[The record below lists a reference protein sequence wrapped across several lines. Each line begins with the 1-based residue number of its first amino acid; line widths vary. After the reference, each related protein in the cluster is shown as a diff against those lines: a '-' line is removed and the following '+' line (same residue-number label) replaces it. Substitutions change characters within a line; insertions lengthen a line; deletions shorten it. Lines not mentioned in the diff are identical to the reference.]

1 MNSENTENTENIDI
15 IDLVENNPIEKI
27 NETKYQ
33 SVLIEKLKSNFIN
46 LEELLFLQ
54 NFYSYFKYDYQNDF
68 VIDLDDVW
76 KSFDFTK
83 KCNLKYTL
91 EKNFTIDKDYIIND
105 TIQNNKKSGRGG
117 HNKIFIMINID
128 TLKKLSLK
136 SRTKKSNEF
145 YENIDKLQKIINQ
158 TLQEIINDELN
169 EKRIN
174 ELRLQLEE
182 KDTIITK
189 KESEI
194 TMNSTINIV
203 NLIENNP
210 ILTFNT
216 TKYQSKLIEKL
227 QSKFTNYEQQL
238 FLSSFYCYLK
248 YDKIN
253 DFIIDLDDVWKWL
266 GFSKKYHA
274 KYLLEK
280 QFIIDKDYK
289 ILLPKLRQQDF
300 MKKNDE
306 DEDEDEIVPHPKKES
321 KSSHGGN
328 NKEIIMLNV
337 KTFKKFCLKAGTKK
351 ADEIHDY
358 FIKLEETL
366 QEIINDESNEL
377 RLQLEE
383 KDTIITEKD
392 TIITKKDTII
402 TKKESEIDKI
412 KYEKMKEIEAVII
425 SNFPLNTEC
434 VYLGRIDNRSSK
446 NESLIKFGNTNN
458 LGQRVLDHRKTY
470 ENFIVIHAFKVINKV
485 KIETAIKTHPRIS
498 KQLRQINING
508 NNKIEM
514 IAYDV
519 DSFTLDMLISLIN
532 NIIHDKTYS
541 VKNFDRLVEENN
553 VLKEENTTL
562 KEENAKID
570 KIIEEHKKETHKHL
584 LEINEL
590 REKLDNKI
598 KIIDSIN
605 KDNESIYETAVIPEE
620 GNHPKFDETPLSNEQ
635 QQSQEETIEQ
645 RFDEFIDKMCIVD
658 PKLHEKSVNLECRFR
673 IWNRRKP
680 EKEVFHALKSYLETR
695 FKPKRIDGSHSFC
708 GLKLIELEYKK
719 IRVNS
724 SIETFIFENCRFS
737 DTGKV
742 FDSILLSEYQK
753 WRKSIN
759 LAISDKDMVDM
770 KSYLKENKNVLRAVI
785 WTSNG
790 SNNGYYG
797 ISLRKE
803 ESDTV
808 SKKLTSSTAKKVE
821 KVDCETG
828 EVIGRWDSVAQTAD
842 FHGVCTAKISRYI
855 KNGTVVSNYYF
866 KSC

>member
-1 MNSENTENTENIDI
+1 
-15 IDLVENNPIEKI
+15 
-27 NETKYQ
+27 
-33 SVLIEKLKSNFIN
+33 
-46 LEELLFLQ
+46 
-54 NFYSYFKYDYQNDF
+54 
-68 VIDLDDVW
+68 
-76 KSFDFTK
+76 
-83 KCNLKYTL
+83 
-91 EKNFTIDKDYIIND
+91 
-105 TIQNNKKSGRGG
+105 
-117 HNKIFIMINID
+117 
-128 TLKKLSLK
+128 
-136 SRTKKSNEF
+136 
-145 YENIDKLQKIINQ
+145 
-158 TLQEIINDELN
+158 
-169 EKRIN
+169 
-174 ELRLQLEE
+174 
-182 KDTIITK
+182 
-189 KESEI
+189 
-194 TMNSTINIV
+194 MNSTIDIV

-210 ILTFNT
+210 ISQFNT

-253 DFIIDLDDVWKWL
+253 DFIIDLDDVWNWL

-289 ILLPKLRQQDF
+289 FLLPKLRQQ
-300 MKKNDE
+300 KIIIND
-306 DEDEDEIVPHPKKES
+306 DDEIVQNPTKES
-321 KSSHGGN
+321 KSSRGGHN
-328 NKEIIMLNV
+328 REIIMMNIT
-337 KTFKKFCLKAGTKK
+337 TFKKFCLKAGTKK

-392 TIITKKDTII
+392 TIITKK
-402 TKKESEIDKI
+402 ESEIDKI
-412 KYEKMKEIEAVII
+412 NNQKMKEIEAIII
-425 SNFPLNTEC
+425 SNFPVNTEC

-446 NESLIKFGNTNN
+446 NESLIKFGHTNN
-458 LGQRVLDHRKTY
+458 LGNRVIEHRKTY
-470 ENFIVIHAFKVINKV
+470 ENFIVIQAFKVINKV
-485 KIETAIKTHPRIS
+485 EIETAIKTHPRIS
-498 KQLRQINING
+498 KQLRQINVNG
-508 NNKIEM
+508 FNKIEM
-514 IAYDV
+514 IAYDEK
-519 DSFTLDMLISLIN
+519 SFPTDVIINLIK
-532 NIIHDKTYS
+532 NIIHDKTYNE
-541 VKNFDRLVEENN
+541 KNFNLLLEENRILN
-553 VLKEENTTL
+553 EENETL
-562 KEENAKID
+562 KVEKAKID
-570 KIIEEHKKETHKHL
+570 KIIEKHKKETHNYL
-584 LEINEL
+584 LEINKL

-605 KDNESIYETAVIPEE
+605 KDNESIYETAVVPEE
-620 GNHPKFDETPLSNEQ
+620 DNHPKFDETPLNDD
-635 QQSQEETIEQ
+635 QETEEEKLNK

-658 PKLHEKSVNLECRFR
+658 PNLNEKSVNLECRFR
-673 IWNRRKP
+673 IWNHKKP

-724 SIETFIFENCRFS
+724 SVETFIFENCRFS

-759 LAISDKDMVDM
+759 LDVSDKDAVDM
-770 KSYLKENKNVLRAVI
+770 KNYLKENKNVLRAVI

-803 ESDTV
+803 ESDSV
-808 SKKLTSSTAKKVE
+808 NKKLTSSTAKKVE
-821 KVDCETG
+821 KVNSTTG
-828 EVIGRWDSVAQTAD
+828 EVVGRWDSVAQTAD

-855 KNGTVVSNYYF
+855 KNGIIVSNHF
-866 KSC
+866 FRSSSN

>member
-1 MNSENTENTENIDI
+1 MNDENIDI

-33 SVLIEKLKSNFIN
+33 YILIEKLQSNFIN
-46 LEELLFLQ
+46 SEELLFLQ
-54 NFYSYFKYDYQNDF
+54 NYYSYFKYDYQNDF

-76 KSFDFTK
+76 KSLDFTQK
-83 KCNLKYTL
+83 YHFKCLL

-105 TIQNNKKSGRGG
+105 TIKNNKKSGRGG

-145 YENIDKLQKIINQ
+145 YENIDKLQKIINE
-158 TLQEIINDELN
+158 TLQEIINDESN

-189 KESEI
+189 K
-194 TMNSTINIV
+194 
-203 NLIENNP
+203 
-210 ILTFNT
+210 
-216 TKYQSKLIEKL
+216 
-227 QSKFTNYEQQL
+227 
-238 FLSSFYCYLK
+238 
-248 YDKIN
+248 D
-253 DFIIDLDDVWKWL
+253 
-266 GFSKKYHA
+266 
-274 KYLLEK
+274 
-280 QFIIDKDYK
+280 
-289 ILLPKLRQQDF
+289 
-300 MKKNDE
+300 
-306 DEDEDEIVPHPKKES
+306 
-321 KSSHGGN
+321 
-328 NKEIIMLNV
+328 
-337 KTFKKFCLKAGTKK
+337 
-351 ADEIHDY
+351 
-358 FIKLEETL
+358 
-366 QEIINDESNEL
+366 
-377 RLQLEE
+377 
-383 KDTIITEKD
+383 
-392 TIITKKDTII
+392 
-402 TKKESEIDKI
+402 SEIDKI

-434 VYLGRIDNRSSK
+434 VYLGRIDNFSSK
-446 NESLIKFGNTNN
+446 NESLIKFGHTNN
-458 LGQRVLDHRKTY
+458 LGHRVLDHRKTY
-470 ENFIVIHAFKVINKV
+470 KNFIVIHAFKVINKV
-485 KIETAIKTHPRIS
+485 EIETAIKTHPRIS
-498 KQLRQINING
+498 KQLRQINVNG
-508 NNKIEM
+508 LNKTEM
-514 IAYDV
+514 IAYDEE
-519 DSFTLDMLISLIN
+519 SFTIDSLVSLIKK
-532 NIIHDKTYS
+532 IIHDKTYNE
-541 VKNFDRLVEENN
+541 KNFDRLVEENR
-553 VLKEENTTL
+553 VLKEENATL

-570 KIIEEHKKETHKHL
+570 KIIEEHKKETHEHL

-590 REKLDNKI
+590 REKLADKI

-620 GNHPKFDETPLSNEQ
+620 GNHPKFDETPLSNDQ
-635 QQSQEETIEQ
+635 QQPQEETMEQ

-658 PKLHEKSVNLECRFR
+658 PKLHEKSVNLEGRFR

-724 SIETFIFENCRFS
+724 SVETFIFENCRFS

-742 FDSILLSEYQK
+742 FDSILLNEYQK
-753 WRKSIN
+753 WRKSIDLN
-759 LAISDKDMVDM
+759 TSDNDISDIKQ
-770 KSYLKENKNVLRAVI
+770 YLRANQNVLRAVI

-803 ESDTV
+803 EADAV
-808 SKKLTSSTAKKVE
+808 NKKLTSSTAKKVE
-821 KVDCETG
+821 KVDSTTG
-828 EVIGRWDSVAQTAD
+828 EVVGRWDSVAQTAD

-866 KSC
+866 RSSSN

>member
-1 MNSENTENTENIDI
+1 MNSENIENINI

-27 NETKYQ
+27 NKPKYQ
-33 SVLIEKLKSNFIN
+33 SILIEKLQSNFIN

-54 NFYSYFKYDYQNDF
+54 NYYSYFKYDYINDF

-76 KSFDFTK
+76 KSFDFAK
-83 KCNLKYTL
+83 KSNLKYTL

-105 TIQNNKKSGRGG
+105 IIQNNKKSGRGG

-145 YENIDKLQKIINQ
+145 YINIDKLQKIIN
-158 TLQEIINDELN
+158 
-169 EKRIN
+169 
-174 ELRLQLEE
+174 
-182 KDTIITK
+182 
-189 KESEI
+189 
-194 TMNSTINIV
+194 
-203 NLIENNP
+203 
-210 ILTFNT
+210 
-216 TKYQSKLIEKL
+216 
-227 QSKFTNYEQQL
+227 
-238 FLSSFYCYLK
+238 
-248 YDKIN
+248 
-253 DFIIDLDDVWKWL
+253 
-266 GFSKKYHA
+266 
-274 KYLLEK
+274 
-280 QFIIDKDYK
+280 
-289 ILLPKLRQQDF
+289 
-300 MKKNDE
+300 
-306 DEDEDEIVPHPKKES
+306 
-321 KSSHGGN
+321 
-328 NKEIIMLNV
+328 
-337 KTFKKFCLKAGTKK
+337 
-351 ADEIHDY
+351 
-358 FIKLEETL
+358 ETL

-383 KDTIITEKD
+383 
-392 TIITKKDTII
+392 KDTII

-434 VYLGRIDNRSSK
+434 VYLGRIDNRNSK
-446 NESLIKFGNTNN
+446 NESLIKFGHTNN
-458 LGQRVLDHRKTY
+458 LGNRVIDHRKTY

-485 KIETAIKTHPRIS
+485 EIENAIKMHPKIS

-508 NNKIEM
+508 LNKTEM
-514 IAYDV
+514 IAYDEE
-519 DSFTLDMLISLIN
+519 SFTQDALVSLIKK
-532 NIIHDKTYS
+532 IIHDKTYNE
-541 VKNFDRLVEENN
+541 KNFDRLVEENRA
-553 VLKEENTTL
+553 LKEENAIL

-570 KIIEEHKKETHKHL
+570 KIIEEHKKETYNHL

-590 REKLDNKI
+590 REKLDTKI
-598 KIIDSIN
+598 KIIESIN

-635 QQSQEETIEQ
+635 QQQPQEETMEQ

-658 PKLHEKSVNLECRFR
+658 PKLHEKSVNLEGRFR

-724 SIETFIFENCRFS
+724 SVETFIFENCRFS

-753 WRKSIN
+753 WRKSIDLN
-759 LAISDKDMVDM
+759 TSDNDISDIKQ
-770 KSYLKENKNVLRAVI
+770 YLRANQNVLRAVI

-803 ESDTV
+803 EADASN
-808 SKKLTSSTAKKVE
+808 KKLTSSTAKKVE
-821 KVDCETG
+821 KVDSKTG

-855 KNGTVVSNYYF
+855 KNGTVVSNHF
-866 KSC
+866 FRSV

>member
-1 MNSENTENTENIDI
+1 MNTT
-15 IDLVENNPIEKI
+15 
-27 NETKYQ
+27 
-33 SVLIEKLKSNFIN
+33 SV
-46 LEELLFLQ
+46 
-54 NFYSYFKYDYQNDF
+54 D
-68 VIDLDDVW
+68 
-76 KSFDFTK
+76 
-83 KCNLKYTL
+83 
-91 EKNFTIDKDYIIND
+91 
-105 TIQNNKKSGRGG
+105 
-117 HNKIFIMINID
+117 
-128 TLKKLSLK
+128 
-136 SRTKKSNEF
+136 
-145 YENIDKLQKIINQ
+145 
-158 TLQEIINDELN
+158 
-169 EKRIN
+169 
-174 ELRLQLEE
+174 
-182 KDTIITK
+182 
-189 KESEI
+189 
-194 TMNSTINIV
+194 IV

-210 ILTFNT
+210 ISTFNT

-253 DFIIDLDDVWKWL
+253 DFIIDLDDVWNWL
-266 GFSKKYHA
+266 GFNKKCNA
-274 KYLLEK
+274 KVTLEK
-280 QFIIDKDYK
+280 NFIIDKDYK
-289 ILLPKLRQQDF
+289 CLLTKLRDQMFMTDKNILLLSAQEQTF
-300 MKKNDE
+300 LSENND
-306 DEDEDEIVPHPKKES
+306 DDEIVQNPKKES
-321 KSSHGGN
+321 KSSRGGHN
-328 NKEIIMLNV
+328 REIIMMNI

-383 KDTIITEKD
+383 KDTIIT
-392 TIITKKDTII
+392 KKESEI
-402 TKKESEIDKI
+402 TKKESEIGKI
-412 KYEKMKEIEAVII
+412 NNQKMKEIEAIII

-434 VYLGRIDNRSSK
+434 IYLGRIDNRSSK
-446 NESLIKFGNTNN
+446 NESLIKFGHTNN
-458 LGQRVLDHRKTY
+458 LGHRILDHRKTY
-470 ENFIVIHAFKVINKV
+470 ENFIVIQAFKVINKV
-485 KIETAIKTHPRIS
+485 EIENAIKTHPRIS
-498 KQLRQINING
+498 KQLRQINVNG
-508 NNKIEM
+508 FNKTEM
-514 IAYDV
+514 IAYDKE
-519 DSFTLDMLISLIN
+519 SFPTDVIINLIKK
-532 NIIHDKTYS
+532 IIHDKTYNE
-541 VKNFDRLVEENN
+541 KNFDLLVEENR
-553 VLKEENTTL
+553 VLKQENETL

-598 KIIDSIN
+598 KIIESIN
-605 KDNESIYETAVIPEE
+605 KDNESIYETAVVPEE
-620 GNHPKFDETPLSNEQ
+620 DNHPKFDETPLIDEKQ
-635 QQSQEETIEQ
+635 TEEETIEQ

-724 SIETFIFENCRFS
+724 SVETFIFENCRFS

-742 FDSILLSEYQK
+742 LESNLLKEYQK

-759 LAISDKDMVDM
+759 LNTSDNDIVDM
-770 KSYLKENKNVLRAVI
+770 KGYLKENKNVIRAVI

-803 ESDTV
+803 ELDTV

-821 KVDCETG
+821 KVDSITG
-828 EVIGRWDSVAQTAD
+828 EILGRWDTVAQTAA

-855 KNGTVVSNYYF
+855 KNGIIVSNHYF
-866 KSC
+866 RESIFSST

>member
-1 MNSENTENTENIDI
+1 MNSENTENIDI

-33 SVLIEKLKSNFIN
+33 SVLIEKLQSNFIN
-46 LEELLFLQ
+46 SEELLFLQ
-54 NFYSYFKYDYQNDF
+54 NYYSYFKYDYQNDF
-68 VIDLDDVW
+68 VIDLDDIW

-128 TLKKLSLK
+128 TLKKLSMK

-158 TLQEIINDELN
+158 TLQEIINDESN
-169 EKRIN
+169 EKHIN

-194 TMNSTINIV
+194 
-203 NLIENNP
+203 
-210 ILTFNT
+210 
-216 TKYQSKLIEKL
+216 
-227 QSKFTNYEQQL
+227 
-238 FLSSFYCYLK
+238 
-248 YDKIN
+248 DKIN
-253 DFIIDLDDVWKWL
+253 
-266 GFSKKYHA
+266 Y
-274 KYLLEK
+274 
-280 QFIIDKDYK
+280 Q
-289 ILLPKLRQQDF
+289 
-300 MKKNDE
+300 
-306 DEDEDEIVPHPKKES
+306 
-321 KSSHGGN
+321 
-328 NKEIIMLNV
+328 
-337 KTFKKFCLKAGTKK
+337 
-351 ADEIHDY
+351 
-358 FIKLEETL
+358 
-366 QEIINDESNEL
+366 
-377 RLQLEE
+377 
-383 KDTIITEKD
+383 
-392 TIITKKDTII
+392 
-402 TKKESEIDKI
+402 
-412 KYEKMKEIEAVII
+412 KMKEIEAIII

-446 NESLIKFGNTNN
+446 NESLIKFGHTNN
-458 LGQRVLDHRKTY
+458 LGHRILDHRKTY
-470 ENFIVIHAFKVINKV
+470 ENFIVIQAFKVINKV
-485 KIETAIKTHPRIS
+485 EIENAIKMHPRIS
-498 KQLRQINING
+498 KQLRQINVNG
-508 NNKIEM
+508 FNKTEM
-514 IAYDV
+514 IAYDKE
-519 DSFTLDMLISLIN
+519 SFPTDVIINLIKK
-532 NIIHDKTYS
+532 IIHDKTYNE
-541 VKNFDRLVEENN
+541 KNFNLLVEENR
-553 VLKEENTTL
+553 VLKQENETL

-605 KDNESIYETAVIPEE
+605 KDNESIYETAVVPEE
-620 GNHPKFDETPLSNEQ
+620 DNHPKFDETPLSDEKQ
-635 QQSQEETIEQ
+635 TEEETIEQ

-673 IWNRRKP
+673 IWNHKKP

-724 SIETFIFENCRFS
+724 SVETFIFENCRFS

-759 LAISDKDMVDM
+759 LSTSDNDMVDM

-803 ESDTV
+803 ESDAV

-821 KVDCETG
+821 KVDSITG
-828 EVIGRWDSVAQTAD
+828 EILGRWDSVAQTAD
-842 FHGVCTAKISRYI
+842 FHGVCTAKISRLL
-855 KNGTVVSNYYF
+855 KNNTIVSNYYF
-866 KSC
+866 R

>member
-1 MNSENTENTENIDI
+1 
-15 IDLVENNPIEKI
+15 
-27 NETKYQ
+27 
-33 SVLIEKLKSNFIN
+33 
-46 LEELLFLQ
+46 
-54 NFYSYFKYDYQNDF
+54 
-68 VIDLDDVW
+68 
-76 KSFDFTK
+76 
-83 KCNLKYTL
+83 
-91 EKNFTIDKDYIIND
+91 
-105 TIQNNKKSGRGG
+105 
-117 HNKIFIMINID
+117 
-128 TLKKLSLK
+128 
-136 SRTKKSNEF
+136 
-145 YENIDKLQKIINQ
+145 
-158 TLQEIINDELN
+158 
-169 EKRIN
+169 
-174 ELRLQLEE
+174 
-182 KDTIITK
+182 
-189 KESEI
+189 
-194 TMNSTINIV
+194 MNSTIDIV

-210 ILTFNT
+210 ISTFNT

-266 GFSKKYHA
+266 GFNKKCNA
-274 KYLLEK
+274 KVTLEK
-280 QFIIDKDYK
+280 NFIIDKDYK
-289 ILLPKLRQQDF
+289 CLLSRKGEQDF
-300 MKKNDE
+300 MTDKNILLLSAQEQTFLSENND
-306 DEDEDEIVPHPKKES
+306 DDEIVQNPKKES
-321 KSSHGGN
+321 KSSRGGHN
-328 NKEIIMLNV
+328 REIIMMNI

-383 KDTIITEKD
+383 KDTIITEKESE
-392 TIITKKDTII
+392 I

-434 VYLGRIDNRSSK
+434 VYLGRIDNLSSK
-446 NESLIKFGNTNN
+446 NESLIKFGHTNN
-458 LGQRVLDHRKTY
+458 LGQRALDHRKSY

-485 KIETAIKTHPRIS
+485 EIETAIKTHPRIS

-541 VKNFDRLVEENN
+541 VKNFNRLIEENR
-553 VLKEENTTL
+553 VLNEENS
-562 KEENAKID
+562 KIN
-570 KIIEEHKKETHKHL
+570 KIIEQYKKETHNYL
-584 LEINEL
+584 LEINKL
-590 REKLDNKI
+590 REKIVSQNN
-598 KIIDSIN
+598 IIESIN
-605 KDNESIYETAVIPEE
+605 KDNGSIYKTIVVPNEDNHSKCDEIPLIDEQENEE
-620 GNHPKFDETPLSNEQ
+620 ENK
-635 QQSQEETIEQ
+635 EEKLIK
-645 RFDEFIDKMCIVD
+645 RFDEFIDKMCIID
-658 PKLHEKSVNLECRFR
+658 PKLVEHSVNLECRFR
-673 IWNRRKP
+673 LWNNRKP
-680 EKEVFHALKSYLETR
+680 EKEVFHALKNYLDTR
-695 FKPKRIDGSHSFC
+695 FKPKRVNGVHCYC

-719 IRVNS
+719 IQVNS
-724 SIETFIFENCRFS
+724 YVETFIFENCCFS

-742 FDSILLSEYQK
+742 LETNIIKEYQK

-759 LAISDKDMVDM
+759 LNTSDNDMVDM

-803 ESDTV
+803 ESDAV
-808 SKKLTSSTAKKVE
+808 NKKLTSSTAKKVE

-855 KNGTVVSNYYF
+855 KNRTIVSNYYF

>member
-1 MNSENTENTENIDI
+1 MNTT
-15 IDLVENNPIEKI
+15 
-27 NETKYQ
+27 
-33 SVLIEKLKSNFIN
+33 SV
-46 LEELLFLQ
+46 
-54 NFYSYFKYDYQNDF
+54 
-68 VIDLDDVW
+68 
-76 KSFDFTK
+76 
-83 KCNLKYTL
+83 
-91 EKNFTIDKDYIIND
+91 
-105 TIQNNKKSGRGG
+105 
-117 HNKIFIMINID
+117 
-128 TLKKLSLK
+128 
-136 SRTKKSNEF
+136 
-145 YENIDKLQKIINQ
+145 
-158 TLQEIINDELN
+158 
-169 EKRIN
+169 
-174 ELRLQLEE
+174 
-182 KDTIITK
+182 
-189 KESEI
+189 
-194 TMNSTINIV
+194 NIV

-210 ILTFNT
+210 ISKFNT

-253 DFIIDLDDVWKWL
+253 DFIIDLDDVWNWL
-266 GFSKKYHA
+266 GFNKKCNA
-274 KYLLEK
+274 KVTLEK
-280 QFIIDKDYK
+280 NFIIDKDYK
-289 ILLPKLRQQDF
+289 CLLTKHREQMFMTDKNILLLSAQEQTYLYEN
-300 MKKNDE
+300 ND
-306 DEDEDEIVPHPKKES
+306 DDEIVQNPKKES
-321 KSSHGGN
+321 KSSRGGHN
-328 NKEIIMLNV
+328 REIIMMNI

-383 KDTIITEKD
+383 KDTIIT
-392 TIITKKDTII
+392 
-402 TKKESEIDKI
+402 KKESEIDKI

-434 VYLGRIDNRSSK
+434 VYLGRIDNLSSK
-446 NESLIKFGNTNN
+446 NESLIKFGHTNN
-458 LGQRVLDHRKTY
+458 LGHRILDHRKTY
-470 ENFIVIHAFKVINKV
+470 KNFIVIHAFKVINKV
-485 KIETAIKTHPRIS
+485 EIENAIKTHPRIS
-498 KQLRQINING
+498 KQLRQINVNG
-508 NNKIEM
+508 LNKTEM
-514 IAYDV
+514 IAYDEK
-519 DSFTLDMLISLIN
+519 SFPTDVIINLIK
-532 NIIHDKTYS
+532 NIIHDKTYNE
-541 VKNFDRLVEENN
+541 KNFDRLVEENR
-553 VLKEENTTL
+553 VLKEENATL

-673 IWNRRKP
+673 IWNHKKP

-695 FKPKRIDGSHSFC
+695 FKPKRIDSSHSFC

-724 SIETFIFENCRFS
+724 SVETFIFENCRFS

-742 FDSILLSEYQK
+742 LESNLLKEYQK

-759 LAISDKDMVDM
+759 LNTSDNDIVDM
-770 KSYLKENKNVLRAVI
+770 KGYLKENKNVIRAVI

-803 ESDTV
+803 ESDIV
-808 SKKLTSSTAKKVE
+808 NKKLTSSTAKKVE
-821 KVDCETG
+821 KVDSITG
-828 EVIGRWDSVAQTAD
+828 EILGRWDSVAQTAD

-855 KNGTVVSNYYF
+855 KNGIIVSNHYF
-866 KSC
+866 KTC

>member
-1 MNSENTENTENIDI
+1 
-15 IDLVENNPIEKI
+15 
-27 NETKYQ
+27 
-33 SVLIEKLKSNFIN
+33 
-46 LEELLFLQ
+46 
-54 NFYSYFKYDYQNDF
+54 
-68 VIDLDDVW
+68 
-76 KSFDFTK
+76 
-83 KCNLKYTL
+83 
-91 EKNFTIDKDYIIND
+91 
-105 TIQNNKKSGRGG
+105 
-117 HNKIFIMINID
+117 
-128 TLKKLSLK
+128 
-136 SRTKKSNEF
+136 
-145 YENIDKLQKIINQ
+145 
-158 TLQEIINDELN
+158 
-169 EKRIN
+169 
-174 ELRLQLEE
+174 
-182 KDTIITK
+182 
-189 KESEI
+189 
-194 TMNSTINIV
+194 MNSTIDIV

-210 ILTFNT
+210 ISQFNT
-216 TKYQSKLIEKL
+216 TKYQSKMIEKL

-253 DFIIDLDDVWKWL
+253 DFIIDLDDVWNWL

-289 ILLPKLRQQDF
+289 YLLPKLRQQNIII
-300 MKKNDE
+300 ND
-306 DEDEDEIVPHPKKES
+306 DDEIVQNPIKES
-321 KSSHGGN
+321 KSSRGGHN
-328 NKEIIMLNV
+328 REIIMMNIT
-337 KTFKKFCLKAGTKK
+337 TFKKICLKAGTKK

-392 TIITKKDTII
+392 TIITKK
-402 TKKESEIDKI
+402 ESEIGKI
-412 KYEKMKEIEAVII
+412 NNQKMKEIEAIII

-470 ENFIVIHAFKVINKV
+470 KNFIVIHAFKVINKV
-485 KIETAIKTHPRIS
+485 EIETAIKTHPRIS
-498 KQLRQINING
+498 KQLRQINVNG
-508 NNKIEM
+508 FNKIEM
-514 IAYDV
+514 IAYDEK
-519 DSFTLDMLISLIN
+519 SFPTDVIINLIK
-532 NIIHDKTYS
+532 NIIHDKTYNE
-541 VKNFDRLVEENN
+541 KNFNLLVQENI
-553 VLKEENTTL
+553 TL
-562 KEENAKID
+562 KEENETLNVEKEKID
-570 KIIEEHKKETHKHL
+570 KILEKHKKETHNYL

-598 KIIDSIN
+598 KIIESIN
-605 KDNESIYETAVIPEE
+605 KDNESIYETAVVPDED
-620 GNHPKFDETPLSNEQ
+620 NHPKFDETPLNDEKQ
-635 QQSQEETIEQ
+635 TEEETIEK

-658 PKLHEKSVNLECRFR
+658 PELHEKSVNLECRFR
-673 IWNRRKP
+673 IWNHKKP

-719 IRVNS
+719 IQVNS

-742 FDSILLSEYQK
+742 LESNFLKEYQK

-759 LAISDKDMVDM
+759 LNTSDNDIVDM
-770 KSYLKENKNVLRAVI
+770 KGYLKENKNVIRAVI
-785 WTSNG
+785 WTLNG

-803 ESDTV
+803 ELDTV
-808 SKKLTSSTAKKVE
+808 NKKLTSSTAKKVE
-821 KVDCETG
+821 KVDSITG
-828 EVIGRWDSVAQTAD
+828 EILGRWDSVAQTAD

-855 KNGTVVSNYYF
+855 KNGTIVSNYYF

>member
-1 MNSENTENTENIDI
+1 MNTT
-15 IDLVENNPIEKI
+15 
-27 NETKYQ
+27 
-33 SVLIEKLKSNFIN
+33 SV
-46 LEELLFLQ
+46 
-54 NFYSYFKYDYQNDF
+54 
-68 VIDLDDVW
+68 
-76 KSFDFTK
+76 
-83 KCNLKYTL
+83 
-91 EKNFTIDKDYIIND
+91 
-105 TIQNNKKSGRGG
+105 
-117 HNKIFIMINID
+117 
-128 TLKKLSLK
+128 
-136 SRTKKSNEF
+136 
-145 YENIDKLQKIINQ
+145 
-158 TLQEIINDELN
+158 
-169 EKRIN
+169 
-174 ELRLQLEE
+174 
-182 KDTIITK
+182 
-189 KESEI
+189 
-194 TMNSTINIV
+194 NIV

-210 ILTFNT
+210 ISKFNT

-227 QSKFTNYEQQL
+227 QNKFTNYEQQL

-266 GFSKKYHA
+266 GFSNKAHSKVT
-274 KYLLEK
+274 LEK
-280 QFIIDKDYK
+280 NFIIDKDYK
-289 ILLPKLRQQDF
+289 CLLTKLREQMFMTDKNILLLSAQEQTF
-300 MKKNDE
+300 LSENND
-306 DEDEDEIVPHPKKES
+306 DYEIVQNSKKES
-321 KSSHGGN
+321 KSSRGGHN
-328 NKEIIMLNV
+328 REIIMMNI

-392 TIITKKDTII
+392 TIITKK
-402 TKKESEIDKI
+402 ESEIGKI
-412 KYEKMKEIEAVII
+412 NNQKMKEIEAIII

-470 ENFIVIHAFKVINKV
+470 KNFIVIQAFKVINKV
-485 KIETAIKTHPRIS
+485 EIETAIKTHPRIS
-498 KQLRQINING
+498 KQLRQINVNG
-508 NNKIEM
+508 FNKIEM
-514 IAYDV
+514 IAYDEK
-519 DSFTLDMLISLIN
+519 SFPTDVIINLIK
-532 NIIHDKTYS
+532 NIIHDKTYNE
-541 VKNFDRLVEENN
+541 KNFNLLVQENI
-553 VLKEENTTL
+553 TL
-562 KEENAKID
+562 KEENETLNVEKANID
-570 KIIEEHKKETHKHL
+570 KILEKHKKETHNYL

-598 KIIDSIN
+598 KIIESIN
-605 KDNESIYETAVIPEE
+605 KDNESIYETAVVPDED
-620 GNHPKFDETPLSNEQ
+620 NHPKFDETPLNDEKQ
-635 QQSQEETIEQ
+635 TEEETIEK

-658 PKLHEKSVNLECRFR
+658 PELHEKSVNLECRFR
-673 IWNRRKP
+673 IWNHKKP

-724 SIETFIFENCRFS
+724 SVETFIFENCRFS

-742 FDSILLSEYQK
+742 LESNFLKEYQK

-759 LAISDKDMVDM
+759 LNTSDNDIVDM
-770 KSYLKENKNVLRAVI
+770 KGYLKENKNVIRAVI

-803 ESDTV
+803 ELDTV
-808 SKKLTSSTAKKVE
+808 NKKLTSSTAKKVE
-821 KVDCETG
+821 KVDSITG
-828 EVIGRWDSVAQTAD
+828 EILGRWDSVAQTAD

-855 KNGTVVSNYYF
+855 KNGTIVSNYYF

>member
-1 MNSENTENTENIDI
+1 
-15 IDLVENNPIEKI
+15 
-27 NETKYQ
+27 
-33 SVLIEKLKSNFIN
+33 
-46 LEELLFLQ
+46 
-54 NFYSYFKYDYQNDF
+54 
-68 VIDLDDVW
+68 
-76 KSFDFTK
+76 
-83 KCNLKYTL
+83 
-91 EKNFTIDKDYIIND
+91 
-105 TIQNNKKSGRGG
+105 
-117 HNKIFIMINID
+117 
-128 TLKKLSLK
+128 
-136 SRTKKSNEF
+136 
-145 YENIDKLQKIINQ
+145 
-158 TLQEIINDELN
+158 
-169 EKRIN
+169 
-174 ELRLQLEE
+174 
-182 KDTIITK
+182 
-189 KESEI
+189 
-194 TMNSTINIV
+194 MNSTIDIV

-210 ILTFNT
+210 ISTFNT

-266 GFSKKYHA
+266 GFSNKAHS

-289 ILLPKLRQQDF
+289 CLLTKHREQMF
-300 MKKNDE
+300 MTND
-306 DEDEDEIVPHPKKES
+306 DEIVPHPKKES
-321 KSSHGGN
+321 KSSRGGHN
-328 NKEIIMLNV
+328 REIIMMNI

-383 KDTIITEKD
+383 KDTIITEKESE
-392 TIITKKDTII
+392 I

-434 VYLGRIDNRSSK
+434 VYLGRIDNLSSK
-446 NESLIKFGNTNN
+446 NESLIKFGHTNN
-458 LGQRVLDHRKTY
+458 LGQRALDHRKSY

-485 KIETAIKTHPRIS
+485 EIETAIKTHPRIS

-514 IAYDV
+514 IAYDKE
-519 DSFTLDMLISLIN
+519 SFPTDVIINLIKK
-532 NIIHDKTYS
+532 IIHDKTYNE
-541 VKNFDRLVEENN
+541 KNFNLLVEENIT
-553 VLKEENTTL
+553 LKDENITL
-562 KEENAKID
+562 KEETLKID
-570 KIIEEHKKETHKHL
+570 KIIEKHKKETHKHL

-605 KDNESIYETAVIPEE
+605 KDNESIYETAVVPEE
-620 GNHPKFDETPLSNEQ
+620 GNHPKFDETQLNDEQ
-635 QQSQEETIEQ
+635 ETEEETMEQ

-724 SIETFIFENCRFS
+724 SIETFIFENCRFL

-742 FDSILLSEYQK
+742 LESNLLKEYQK

-759 LAISDKDMVDM
+759 LNTSDNDIVDM
-770 KSYLKENKNVLRAVI
+770 KGYLKENKNVIRAVI

-821 KVDCETG
+821 KVDSITG
-828 EVIGRWDSVAQTAD
+828 EVVGRWDTVAQTAA

-855 KNGTVVSNYYF
+855 KNGIIVSNHYF
-866 KSC
+866 RESIFSST

>member
-1 MNSENTENTENIDI
+1 MNTT
-15 IDLVENNPIEKI
+15 
-27 NETKYQ
+27 
-33 SVLIEKLKSNFIN
+33 SV
-46 LEELLFLQ
+46 
-54 NFYSYFKYDYQNDF
+54 D
-68 VIDLDDVW
+68 
-76 KSFDFTK
+76 
-83 KCNLKYTL
+83 
-91 EKNFTIDKDYIIND
+91 
-105 TIQNNKKSGRGG
+105 
-117 HNKIFIMINID
+117 
-128 TLKKLSLK
+128 
-136 SRTKKSNEF
+136 
-145 YENIDKLQKIINQ
+145 
-158 TLQEIINDELN
+158 
-169 EKRIN
+169 
-174 ELRLQLEE
+174 
-182 KDTIITK
+182 
-189 KESEI
+189 
-194 TMNSTINIV
+194 IV

-210 ILTFNT
+210 ISKFNT

-253 DFIIDLDDVWKWL
+253 DFIIDLDDVWNWL
-266 GFSKKYHA
+266 GFNKKCNA
-274 KYLLEK
+274 KVTLEK
-280 QFIIDKDYK
+280 NFIIDKDYK
-289 ILLPKLRQQDF
+289 HLLTKLREQMFMTDKKNILLLSAQEQTF
-300 MKKNDE
+300 LSENND
-306 DEDEDEIVPHPKKES
+306 DDEIVPHPKKES
-321 KSSHGGN
+321 KSSRGGHN
-328 NKEIIMLNV
+328 REIIMMNI

-383 KDTIITEKD
+383 KDTIIT
-392 TIITKKDTII
+392 
-402 TKKESEIDKI
+402 KKESEIDKI
-412 KYEKMKEIEAVII
+412 NNQKMKEIEAVII

-446 NESLIKFGNTNN
+446 NESLIKFGHTNN
-458 LGQRVLDHRKTY
+458 LGNRVIDHRKTY
-470 ENFIVIHAFKVINKV
+470 ENFIVIQAFKVINKV
-485 KIETAIKTHPRIS
+485 EIENAIKTHPRIS
-498 KQLRQINING
+498 KQLRQIMVNG
-508 NNKIEM
+508 NNKTEM
-514 IAYDV
+514 IAYDEK
-519 DSFTLDMLISLIN
+519 SFPTDVIINLIK
-532 NIIHDKTYS
+532 NIIHDKTYNE
-541 VKNFDRLVEENN
+541 KNFNLLVEENKL
-553 VLKEENTTL
+553 LKQENETL
-562 KEENAKID
+562 KEETTKID
-570 KIIEEHKKETHKHL
+570 KIIEKHKNETHNYL

-590 REKLDNKI
+590 REKLDKKI

-605 KDNESIYETAVIPEE
+605 KENESIYETAVVPEE
-620 GNHPKFDETPLSNEQ
+620 GNHPKFDETPLSDEKQ
-635 QQSQEETIEQ
+635 TEEETIEQ

-658 PKLHEKSVNLECRFR
+658 PELHEKSVNLECRFR
-673 IWNRRKP
+673 LWNHKKP

-724 SIETFIFENCRFS
+724 SVETFIFENCRFS

-770 KSYLKENKNVLRAVI
+770 KNYLKENKNVLRAVI

-803 ESDTV
+803 ESDAV

-821 KVDCETG
+821 KVDSITG
-828 EVIGRWDSVAQTAD
+828 EILGRWDSVAQTAD
-842 FHGVCTAKISRYI
+842 FHGVCTAKISRLL
-855 KNGTVVSNYYF
+855 KNNTIVSNYYF
-866 KSC
+866 R